1 MFSQAVDSHYAKF
14 RHPFSCLMAGA
25 SMCGKTELIAKLIR
39 HKDELICPNVQRVI
53 YSYKKYQCIFDTM
66 KDVEFV
72 QGMNFTLNKAI
83 PTLVV
88 IDDGMLSHEYDKL
101 AELFT
106 VGCHHDNASVIFV
119 SQNLFFQNKAYR
131 TASLN
136 SQYFILFKSPRTIGQ
151 ITHLARQ
158 MFVGEKAKAVV
169 RAYENATQKPFSY
182 IILDFKPDTPDYLR
196 VRSNILPEE
205 GPMFKGVHLSH
216 CYRI

>member
-1 MFSQAVDSHYAKF
+1 MYSQAVEAHYANF
-14 RHPFSCLMAGA
+14 RHPFSCIIVGA
-25 SMCGKTELIAKLIR
+25 SMCGKTELIAKLIK
-39 HKDELICPNVQRVI
+39 HKDELICPSVRRI
-53 YSYKKYQCIFDTM
+53 IFSYKKYQPIFDSM

-72 QGMNFTLNKAI
+72 QGMNFTLNKTI

-106 VGCHHDNASVIFV
+106 VGCHHDNTSVVFV
-119 SQNLFFQNKAYR
+119 TQNLFFQNQAYR

-158 MFVGEKAKAVV
+158 MFVGERAKAVV
-169 RAYENATQKPFSY
+169 RAYENATQKPFTY
-182 IILDFKPDTPDYLR
+182 IILDFKPDTPESLR
-196 VRSNILPEE
+196 VRSNILPQE
-205 GPMFKGVHLSH
+205 GPVLKGVHLSH